1 MFIPM
6 KSMMSTRPK
15 MVLTY
20 WGVDKHSGRMVSCV
34 LVIVVVTVW

>member
-1 MFIPM
+1 M

-20 WGVDKHSGRMVSCV
+20 WGVDKYSSRMVCYV
-34 LVIVVVTVW
+34 LVMVVVTI